1 MAHVP
6 EMGMGWPPDSA
17 VEDAMRRFISALA
30 ATGLVLSIAAV
41 PVAAGGPPSPG
52 FYVDGAIY
60 ATVGTPTDLSGTGA
74 PADTYDRI
82 YALGN
87 GLRNVAEA
95 KPGDTDFNGGR
106 WTVLPVTWHV
116 APVQLTSAE
125 QVEAYDAAG
134 WLTIADAPVRQFVC
148 PVIRIQGA

>member
-1 MAHVP
+1 
-6 EMGMGWPPDSA
+6 
-17 VEDAMRRFISALA
+17 MRRLISALA
-30 ATGLVLSIAAV
+30 ALGLVLSIAAV
-41 PVAAGGPPSPG
+41 PVAAGPPAPS
-52 FYVDGAIY
+52 FYVDGVIY
-60 ATVGTPTDLSGTGA
+60 RTVGTPTDLSDTGA
-74 PADTYDRI
+74 PAHSFDLI
-82 YALGN
+82 YALGD

-134 WLTIADAPVRQFVC
+134 WLTIADDPVRQFVC
-148 PVIRIQGA
+148 PVIRVPGA